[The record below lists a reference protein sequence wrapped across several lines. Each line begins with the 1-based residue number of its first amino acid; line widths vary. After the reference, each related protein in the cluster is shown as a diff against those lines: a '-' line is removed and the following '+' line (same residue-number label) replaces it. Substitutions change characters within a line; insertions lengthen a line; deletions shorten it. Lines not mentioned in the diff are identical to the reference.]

1 MKICSICKKISG
13 TDQDHLDCQE
23 KLRIETEVE
32 DFKRTI
38 TEKLDFMKN
47 VDNVSSDL
55 KALLGHMSREK
66 TKES

>member
-23 KLRIETEVE
+23 KIRIETEAE
-32 DFKRTI
+32 DFKKNI

-47 VDNVSSDL
+47 ADNVSSDL

-66 TKES
+66 NKES

>member
-32 DFKRTI
+32 DFKKTI

>member
-23 KLRIETEVE
+23 KLRIETEAE
-32 DFKRTI
+32 DFKKNI

-47 VDNVSSDL
+47 ADNVSSDL

>member
-1 MKICSICKKISG
+1 MKVCSICKKISG
-13 TDQDHLDCQE
+13 TDQDHIDCQE
-23 KLRIETEVE
+23 KLRIETEAD
-32 DFKRTI
+32 DFKKNI

-47 VDNVSSDL
+47 TDDVSSDL

>member
-23 KLRIETEVE
+23 KLRIETEAE
-32 DFKRTI
+32 DFKKNI

-47 VDNVSSDL
+47 ADNVSSDL

-66 TKES
+66 NKES